1 MLIQRRHCCEVEPAA
16 YWSGKEHPPIARGVK
31 IYTGDVEKIA
41 DEKAP
46 VVKKEE
52 TRKGQLTKLLCNS
65 LWQSAASRRLSAV
78 A

>member
-1 MLIQRRHCCEVEPAA
+1 MEPAA

-46 VVKKEE
+46 VVKK
-52 TRKGQLTKLLCNS
+52 KHAKDN
-65 LWQSAASRRLSAV
+65 
-78 A
+78 